1 MSRTS
6 KVAVVANRPRVRR
19 RKPSGK
25 ARFAAIRLDD
35 SVVGARPTSVP
46 MTTAFELVF
55 PDGLTLRVAHDA
67 DPVTLEQFFRRFR
80 RRMD

>member
-6 KVAVVANRPRVRR
+6 KTATASRPRVRS
-19 RKPSGK
+19 RKPPVK
-25 ARFAAIRLDD
+25 TRFAAIHLDD
-35 SVVGARPTSVP
+35 SAVDARPSPVQ
-46 MTTAFELVF
+46 MAADFELLF
-55 PDGLTLRVAHDA
+55 PDGLILRVARDA